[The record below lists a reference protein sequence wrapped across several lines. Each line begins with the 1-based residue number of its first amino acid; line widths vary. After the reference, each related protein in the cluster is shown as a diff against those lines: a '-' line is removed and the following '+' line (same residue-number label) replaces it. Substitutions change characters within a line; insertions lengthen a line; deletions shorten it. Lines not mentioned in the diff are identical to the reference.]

1 MGSIDLHTHSTVS
14 DGTYTPTD
22 LARLARARG
31 LRTFSLTDHD
41 NVSGLDEA
49 AAAAKAEGV
58 ELIPGM
64 EMTVDFA
71 GHKLHV
77 VALGFERTH
86 PAFAEFYHAVRES
99 KEAGMAELIAGI
111 RAKGVDITE
120 EKVQALT
127 SGKLDRYAVM
137 RYLVSLHLSEWVQPL
152 WDEYLDPVLKNIGG
166 CENVAAA
173 EAFAAIHAAGG
184 VTSLAHFHKKIGLL
198 GMRREQQAEV
208 ITALHKEGLDGM
220 EGWYPS
226 YTPDDSAFVE
236 RMTARLGLLLTGGT
250 DFHGANRPGVELGTG
265 RDNNIAVPEEALM
278 RLHEAIDASH
288 RRAGLCD
295 RG

>member
-58 ELIPGM
+58 ELISGM
-64 EMTVDFA
+64 ELTVDFA

-86 PAFAEFYHAVRES
+86 PAFAEFYRAVRES

-152 WDEYLDPVLKNIGG
+152 WDEYLDPVLKSIGG

-226 YTPDDSAFVE
+226 YTPEDSAFVE

-295 RG
+295 RS

>member
-49 AAAAKAEGV
+49 AVAAKAEGV

-64 EMTVDFA
+64 ELTVDFA

-77 VALGFERTH
+77 VALGFERAH
-86 PAFAEFYHAVRES
+86 PAFAEFYRTVRES

-152 WDEYLDPVLKNIGG
+152 WDEYLDPVLKSIGG

-226 YTPDDSAFVE
+226 YTPEDSAFVE

-265 RDNNIAVPEEALM
+265 RDNNIAVPEEALI

>member
-22 LARLARARG
+22 LAQLARARG

-86 PAFAEFYHAVRES
+86 PAFAEFYRAVRES

-208 ITALHKEGLDGM
+208 IAALHKEGLDGM

-250 DFHGANRPGVELGTG
+250 DFHGANRPGVEIGTG

>member
-1 MGSIDLHTHSTVS
+1 M
-14 DGTYTPTD
+14 
-22 LARLARARG
+22 
-31 LRTFSLTDHD
+31 
-41 NVSGLDEA
+41 
-49 AAAAKAEGV
+49 
-58 ELIPGM
+58 
-64 EMTVDFA
+64 
-71 GHKLHV
+71 

-86 PAFAEFYHAVRES
+86 PAFAEFYRAVRES

-208 ITALHKEGLDGM
+208 IAALHKEGLDGM

>member
-86 PAFAEFYHAVRES
+86 PAFAEFYRAVRES

-208 ITALHKEGLDGM
+208 IAALHKEGLDGM

-250 DFHGANRPGVELGTG
+250 DFHGANRPGVEIGTG

>member
-77 VALGFERTH
+77 VALGFERAH
-86 PAFAEFYHAVRES
+86 PAFAEFYRAVRES

-226 YTPDDSAFVE
+226 YTPEDSAFVE

-278 RLHEAIDASH
+278 RLHEAIDASP

>member
-64 EMTVDFA
+64 ELTVDFA

-77 VALGFERTH
+77 VALGFERAH
-86 PAFAEFYHAVRES
+86 PAFAEFYRAVRES

-152 WDEYLDPVLKNIGG
+152 WDEYLDPVLKSIGG

-226 YTPDDSAFVE
+226 YTPEDSAFVE

-288 RRAGLCD
+288 QRAGLCD

>member
-86 PAFAEFYHAVRES
+86 PAFAEFYRAVRES

-250 DFHGANRPGVELGTG
+250 DFHGANRPGVEIGTG

>member
-64 EMTVDFA
+64 ELTVDFA

-77 VALGFERTH
+77 VALGFERAH
-86 PAFAEFYHAVRES
+86 PAFAEFYRAVRES

-152 WDEYLDPVLKNIGG
+152 WDEYLDPVLKSIGG

-226 YTPDDSAFVE
+226 YTPEDSAFVE

>member
-77 VALGFERTH
+77 VALGFERAH
-86 PAFAEFYHAVRES
+86 PAFAEFYRAVRES

-152 WDEYLDPVLKNIGG
+152 WDEYLDPVLKSIGG

-226 YTPDDSAFVE
+226 YTPEDSAFVE
-236 RMTARLGLLLTGGT
+236 RMTAQLGLLLTGGT
-250 DFHGANRPGVELGTG
+250 DFHGANRPGVEIGTG

-278 RLHEAIDASH
+278 RLNEAIDASH

>member
-22 LARLARARG
+22 LAQLARARG

-86 PAFAEFYHAVRES
+86 PAFAEFYRAVRES

-208 ITALHKEGLDGM
+208 IAALHKEGLDGM

-226 YTPDDSAFVE
+226 YTPEDSAFVE